1 MHYAYYEEKW
11 NCNKFP
17 FLQTIYFNI
26 GHDWLKLHFTG
37 SPSHCADQYGLTSQ
51 AQGAYIHILSGTW
64 YTWAQ
69 YRVKMQWLSE
79 FLVAFLR
86 KQDESHVLYHKTCAT
101 AQNRHGTCGSL
112 EHMKTWLAD
121 LEHSSS
127 SWASFL
133 REDIQ
138 WLEILHQI
146 SCLRSFLNLNSLI
159 LSSKYFIIKHS
170 VIWYWEAI
178 TDVLALVEVFYAS
191 LWTWLFE
198 MGGLPFLACMWA
210 TLLDSFLKLVCGLD
224 PFVHTNCEI
233 LVIGHGFTAF
243 KFVHSEVFFRCDRMT

>member
-37 SPSHCADQYGLTSQ
+37 SPSHCADQCCLTSQ

-69 YRVKMQWLSE
+69 YWVKMQWLSE

-101 AQNRHGTCGSL
+101 AQNSHGTCGNL
-112 EHMKTWLAD
+112 EHMRTWLAD
-121 LEHSSS
+121 LEHIVHGILF
-127 SWASFL
+127 WGKTYNGWRFFTKYLVWGRFL
-133 REDIQ
+133 
-138 WLEILHQI
+138 I
-146 SCLRSFLNLNSLI
+146 SIAWYYQVNIS
-159 LSSKYFIIKHS
+159 LSS
-170 VIWYWEAI
+170 
-178 TDVLALVEVFYAS
+178 
-191 LWTWLFE
+191 
-198 MGGLPFLACMWA
+198 
-210 TLLDSFLKLVCGLD
+210 TL
-224 PFVHTNCEI
+224 
-233 LVIGHGFTAF
+233 
-243 KFVHSEVFFRCDRMT
+243 